1 MLSDK
6 LKQVA
11 LKSKQLYQEKYPAAL
26 EENNCDALRFGLETL
41 LAERHQLECELYRES
56 RRFTLRIVRFFA
68 KASVRLAYTRGPRGT
83 LRGCDF
89 IVPVTLRVT
98 LYTPERASER
108 ATQFTIFAG
117 RVLNRDRIAANLI
130 EKIIKMVR
138 ASSHLLDHRG
148 ELTT

>member
-98 LYTPERASER
+98 GTFIGFKKITAS
-108 ATQFTIFAG
+108 QSDSDG
-117 RVLNRDRIAANLI
+117 RGFEVQRN
-130 EKIIKMVR
+130 
-138 ASSHLLDHRG
+138 
-148 ELTT
+148 